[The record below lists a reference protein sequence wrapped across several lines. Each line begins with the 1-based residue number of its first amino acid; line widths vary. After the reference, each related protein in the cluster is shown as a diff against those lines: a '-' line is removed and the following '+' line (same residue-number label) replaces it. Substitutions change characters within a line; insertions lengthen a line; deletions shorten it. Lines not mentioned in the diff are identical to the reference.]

1 MSIKASVKGKFQY
14 LPVVLMLLIYVAPL
28 VSLSVAF
35 CNTYQ
40 VAHHSPDMYMMSAAS
55 PTQIDSSHQNH
66 DRHHATHSSH
76 QAVEKG
82 RLQSQS
88 SHHQHGWCGYCE
100 LLASNSALLLF
111 ALFIPMLMFALI
123 ARIKV
128 PQSRIG
134 RRFSH
139 LFPTP
144 RAPPI
149 FQ

>member
-1 MSIKASVKGKFQY
+1 
-14 LPVVLMLLIYVAPL
+14 MLLIYVAPL

-40 VAHHSPDMYMMSAAS
+40 VAHHSPDMYMMSTAS
-55 PTQIDSSHQNH
+55 PTQIDSSP
-66 DRHHATHSSH
+66 

-88 SHHQHGWCGYCE
+88 SHHQHEWCGYCE
-100 LLASNSALLLF
+100 LLASNSALPLF

-134 RRFSH
+134 RRLSH

>member
-1 MSIKASVKGKFQY
+1 M
-14 LPVVLMLLIYVAPL
+14 LMLSIYVAPL

-35 CNTYQ
+35 CNTYR
-40 VAHHSPDMYMMSAAS
+40 VAHHSPDMNMMSATS

-66 DRHHATHSSH
+66 DSHHAIYSSH

-82 RLQSQS
+82 HHQSQS
-88 SHHQHGWCGYCE
+88 SPHQHGWCGYCE
-100 LLASNSALLLF
+100 LLANSFAIPLF
-111 ALFIPMLMFALI
+111 ALFIPMPMFALI

-128 PQSRIG
+128 PQSHIG